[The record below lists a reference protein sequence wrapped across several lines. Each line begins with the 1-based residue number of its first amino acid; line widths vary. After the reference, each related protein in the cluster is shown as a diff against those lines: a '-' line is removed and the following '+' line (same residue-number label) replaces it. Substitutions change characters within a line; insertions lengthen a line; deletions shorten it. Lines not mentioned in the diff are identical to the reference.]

1 MTNLTAEGR
10 KKGQKVLRDRLRG
23 WPKVNTTWDKAMKEG
38 FRRFDEPGMVVK
50 LKPSPT
56 VKRSGW

>member
-1 MTNLTAEGR
+1 
-10 KKGQKVLRDRLRG
+10 VLRDRLRG